1 MIKIKNIKKY
11 YSLGSVNVSALNTIN
26 LEIKKGDYICIYGP
40 SGCGKTT
47 LLNLI
52 GGLDKPTEGTIIVD
66 GKEISSMSS
75 RKLTKYRREYV
86 GFVFQRF
93 YLIPNL
99 TVVENLLFPMKYIEK
114 DVSRKNHEKLAV
126 RLLEYTGI
134 SHLSDR
140 KPTEISGGEQQRVA
154 IARSLIGS
162 PDIILADEPTGEID
176 RKNTKKIVSLFKKIN
191 KRDDKTIIIAS
202 HDEYHKRRAKR
213 SYELI
218 DGEYHGYE

>member
-1 MIKIKNIKKY
+1 MINIEAVSKY
-11 YSLGSVNVSALNTIN
+11 YSLGSVSVNALTDIN
-26 LEIKKGDYICIYGP
+26 LKVKKGDYLCVYGP

-52 GGLDKPTEGTIIVD
+52 GGLDKPTEGTITVD
-66 GKEISSMSS
+66 GKKISSMSN
-75 RKLTKYRREYV
+75 RKLSSYRRDYV

-99 TVVENLLFPMKYIEK
+99 TVIENLLFPMKYIEK
-114 DVSRKNHEKLAV
+114 EVKRKNHEKLAI

-154 IARSLIGS
+154 IARALIGS
-162 PDIILADEPTGEID
+162 PKIILADEPTGEID
-176 RKNTKKIVSLFKKIN
+176 RENTRKIVSLLKKVN
-191 KRDDKTIIIAS
+191 QEDDITVIIAS
-202 HDEYHKRRAKR
+202 HDKYHEKKAPK
-213 SYELI
+213 SYELVN
-218 DGEYHGYE
+218 GGKNE